1 MKDFDLDK
9 LERKNIYKVPENM
22 FENIQDRV
30 VGRVNDFDLDNLERK
45 NIYTVPDHLFEDIQ
59 MKVLSAVSDFDVE
72 NLERKNIYQV
82 PDKMFENI
90 QSRVLAEIKADSKTP
105 IFKLNWGYA
114 AAASLALIFGS
125 TFLYNSFSDSNIN
138 QGATENYA
146 TASAP
151 KKESVIAYETLQ
163 SDLTSVENTNQT
175 IDNQQTSPQIRTVAD
190 VPQDRVEKT
199 QTIKPVSKKTEAQ
212 MNEYLESLTSS
223 EIAELAN
230 NSSQDVYLDLY
241 N

>member
-1 MKDFDLDK
+1 VMERVNGFDLEK
-9 LERKNIYKVPENM
+9 
-22 FENIQDRV
+22 
-30 VGRVNDFDLDNLERK
+30 
-45 NIYTVPDHLFEDIQ
+45 
-59 MKVLSAVSDFDVE
+59 
-72 NLERKNIYQV
+72 LERKNIYQV

-90 QSRVLAEIKADSKTP
+90 QNKVLSEIKANKKAP

-138 QGATENYA
+138 QGAKENLA
-146 TASAP
+146 STSAP
-151 KKESVIAYETLQ
+151 KKESEIAYETLQ
-163 SDLTSVENTNQT
+163 SDLTSVESSNQT
-175 IDNQQTSPQIRTVAD
+175 IDNQQINTQIRTVANIPEKID
-190 VPQDRVEKT
+190 SKPQT
-199 QTIKPVSKKTEAQ
+199 LKPVSTKPEAQ
-212 MNEYLESLTSS
+212 MNEYIESLTSS